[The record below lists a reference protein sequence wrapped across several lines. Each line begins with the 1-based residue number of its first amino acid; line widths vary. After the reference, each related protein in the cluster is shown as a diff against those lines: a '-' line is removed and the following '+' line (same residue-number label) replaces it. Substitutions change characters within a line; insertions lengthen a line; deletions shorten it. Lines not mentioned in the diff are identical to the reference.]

1 MLPGTKSVDQLF
13 SKVDKGLYVTNIW
26 YTRYQNYVTGDFS
39 TIPRDAI
46 LKIEGGEVVG
56 PVRDLRISENMRSL
70 FQRVAALSSERRQ
83 IQSWE
88 CETPTLHPYAL
99 VERVNVSKSAQ

>member
-1 MLPGTKSVDQLF
+1 
-13 SKVDKGLYVTNIW
+13 
-26 YTRYQNYVTGDFS
+26 VTGDFS

-46 LKIEGGEVVG
+46 LLIENGEVKG
-56 PVRDLRISENMRSL
+56 PVRDLRISENMRTL
-70 FQRVAALSSERRQ
+70 YQRVAALSKERRQ
-83 IQSWE
+83 IHSWE